1 MDPWLAARRTG
12 TGSRRSGAAMR
23 GFGKVSICG
32 LSLVLAVTSA
42 FTISPSTTT
51 GTASPSRGS
60 NSFCTGSSSSSRQ
73 HLVLPQSS
81 PSAASTT
88 TASGGGQQAARDLL
102 YADQQKALESRSKF
116 EEGLLRNNTSLL
128 TAPPAQDDDTAA
140 ATTGGKQK
148 KKKKQQ
154 GSAGGIGFGGGK
166 SAALSSSQR
175 QQRPSPHTSKNA
187 EAAAIMADILRRDG
201 VIRIDHVLSDDTA
214 DRLLCYVLEQQQ
226 WAADHATAATARTF
240 YGVEQARTARCD
252 LQLSLLR
259 GGYARDDQHDHGAG
273 AVEGSAAE
281 CTHVLADVLQELLG
295 VDGSLRHLYQEV
307 VTLQGE
313 FYELAAVVTNT
324 GSARQVIHPDLPYR
338 DQPPLYVVF
347 LAHRLAETAAQF
359 MDPSQK
365 DDLLRNADCRLS
377 LLNKGDAVV
386 FDARILHCGNANVSG
401 NTRALFNFSFR
412 NPKVTG
418 DLGYAG
424 SIRPGYCQQMTLQD
438 VADALL
444 QYERGVTADPF
455 QKYGPGLL

>member
-1 MDPWLAARRTG
+1 
-12 TGSRRSGAAMR
+12 MR
-23 GFGKVSICG
+23 GFGEVSICG

-42 FTISPSTTT
+42 FIISPSTTT
-51 GTASPSRGS
+51 ASPSRWSNYFYSGS
-60 NSFCTGSSSSSRQ
+60 GSSSRQ

-81 PSAASTT
+81 SPSAATT
-88 TASGGGQQAARDLL
+88 TAASGGGQQAARDLL
-102 YADQQKALESRSKF
+102 YADQQRALESRSKF

-128 TAPPAQDDDTAA
+128 TAPPVAQDDATA
-140 ATTGGKQK
+140 ATTVMQK

-166 SAALSSSQR
+166 STGLSSSQR
-175 QQRPSPHTSKNA
+175 QQRPPHTSKNA
-187 EAAAIMADILRRDG
+187 QAAAIMADILRRDG
-201 VIRIDHVLSDDTA
+201 VIRIDNVLAGDTA
-214 DRLLCYVLEQQQ
+214 DRLLGYVLEQQQ

-259 GGYARDDQHDHGAG
+259 GGYARDHDNGTG
-273 AVEGSAAE
+273 AVEESAE

-295 VDGSLRHLYQEV
+295 VDGSLRQVYQEV

-347 LAHRLAETAAQF
+347 LALQDVTEDMGPTSYLLGTHRLAETAAQF
-359 MDPSQK
+359 MDPAQK